1 MAWLVQ
7 AKDLAADE
15 PDKFQQY
22 CDQNFDFRLRH
33 PWDFLVLF
41 SPFQGEPSKSRDL
54 SNVLNLLMGIA
65 QTPQLRQA
73 AAGTKKARNACA
85 HASGNSLE
93 CNDIRMYVEH
103 IRDLIEQLG
112 QTSDAAKECLMRQQ
126 QERRENSELLGE
138 LFKHLEQTLS
148 LEESES
154 ASEIRV
160 RSASEQALEIS
171 VPLIRNT
178 C

>member
-1 MAWLVQ
+1 
-7 AKDLAADE
+7 
-15 PDKFQQY
+15 
-22 CDQNFDFRLRH
+22 
-33 PWDFLVLF
+33 
-41 SPFQGEPSKSRDL
+41 
-54 SNVLNLLMGIA
+54 
-65 QTPQLRQA
+65 
-73 AAGTKKARNACA
+73 
-85 HASGNSLE
+85 
-93 CNDIRMYVEH
+93 MYVEH